1 MNKFENAVKKKSILE
16 LQINQQDGKEGS
28 SCLDWHMECSMKE
41 VVPYLVL
48 KNWLDLGTLGKK
60 RNH

>member
-1 MNKFENAVKKKSILE
+1 MDKFENTVKKTSILE
-16 LQINQQDGKEGS
+16 LQIAQQDGKEGS
-28 SCLDWHMECSMKE
+28 SFLDWHMECSMKE

-48 KNWLDLGTLGKK
+48 KNWLDLGTLGIN